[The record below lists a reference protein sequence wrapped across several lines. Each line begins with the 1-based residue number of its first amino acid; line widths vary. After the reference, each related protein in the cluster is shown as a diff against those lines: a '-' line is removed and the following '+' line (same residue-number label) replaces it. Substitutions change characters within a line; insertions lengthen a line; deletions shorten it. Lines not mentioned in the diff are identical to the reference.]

1 MNYDVDKINALR
13 KQIYA
18 IRKKLGLEYDPNKR
32 KSYQYQIRVYE
43 LRIMIE
49 KLK

>member
-1 MNYDVDKINALR
+1 MAYDTEKVNYYR

-18 IRKKLGLEYDPNKR
+18 IRKKLSAEYDPSVRKR
-32 KSYQYQIRVYE
+32 LNLEIRMIE
-43 LRIMIE
+43 MKIMIE

>member
-1 MNYDVDKINALR
+1 MPYDLEKIAYLR

-18 IRKKLGLEYDPNKR
+18 IRKKLSDEYNPTIRKRLFLE
-32 KSYQYQIRVYE
+32 IRIIE
-43 LRIMIE
+43 MKIMVE